1 MIRSFVCAAVLAGI
15 GSGAWAAELDGC
27 DLGVG
32 DFEPI
37 VAPLLDGAW
46 IVHNGP
52 GIMMMKMGAQQM
64 KMPLPPMGSETMA
77 MLYRDGAVYADMR
90 SFGEALVR
98 VSEAEDEMALV
109 PVGEDQRDMDF
120 DQLGTAP
127 NCTSDV
133 MLRLQ
138 FDGEHTD
145 SDGAHLWTHFHLAVV
160 DEDHLSGVM
169 VMQGRG
175 ADGAESHAR
184 RLMTFVRLN

>member
-1 MIRSFVCAAVLAGI
+1 MIRSIFCAAAVVALA
-15 GSGAWAAELDGC
+15 SGAWAVELDGC
-27 DLGVG
+27 DLGAD
-32 DFEPI
+32 DFGPV

-46 IVHNGP
+46 TVHNGP
-52 GIMMMKMGAQQM
+52 GIMMMQMGPQQM

-90 SFGEALVR
+90 SLGEALVR
-98 VSEAEDEMALV
+98 VSTAEDEMALV

-120 DQLGTAP
+120 DQLGMAP

-138 FDGEHTD
+138 FDGAHTD
-145 SDGAHLWTHFHLAVV
+145 SDGTHMWTHFHLAVV
-160 DEDHLSGVM
+160 DENHLSGVM
-169 VMQGRG
+169 VVQGRG
-175 ADGAESHAR
+175 ADGAETHAR